1 MIIENP
7 DTFKSWLTSI
17 LEPLCDA
24 DPAALA
30 KYVYALV
37 KKDKPLQELREG
49 MLDQLDVFLQQ
60 ETKPFVDMLFKSLE
74 SQEYLTAVIPEP
86 APEPPAPPAPV
97 IEGAKEPNE
106 PEPTPPSNGVAPAPA
121 LPPAPAPAPAA
132 PAAPRQRVV
141 VSRGDK
147 VPPRPRIQEQTLVKV
162 MPLTEL
168 LEEPVDQ
175 PPRRRDR
182 RGDSLRDI
190 IDRRRRRSRSWE
202 RRGRRRHA
210 SPDDPRRHDK
220 RRPPSRSPSPRRY
233 RNRSPPP
240 PAMLDRPPSRSRSR
254 SPIPV
259 RDRLHDRDRRV
270 AERDRM
276 SRDREHRDRTQR
288 SRDRDHSRDRSRER
302 SRGSAGT
309 PTREERPHAGYKRR
323 CRDFDGTWEYEG
335 MIGKHIMMIFGPG
348 RITTRAESVSR
359 GSAGTPSREERPHAG
374 YKRRC
379 RDFDEKGYCMRGD
392 LCQWDHGADPLV
404 LEDASFPVPRVPEYN
419 PLAPDI
425 WGGGAPMPFP
435 PHHLPPPPR
444 ALIPIRIREAAPPP
458 MMAQLPP
465 APMPLR
471 PPAPKKNFEYNR
483 LGPRPPLSGNGAN
496 CSLEVKKVPRGLNDI
511 THLNNH
517 FSKFG
522 KIVNIQVCFE
532 GDPEGALITF
542 STHTEANVAYKST
555 EAVLNNR
562 FIKVLWH
569 NPESKQE
576 NVPPA
581 APAQPNA
588 ASHNKV
594 LINKDNMK
602 ASQQLR
608 TANADKLAKE
618 QQQQQQQTAQTN
630 GVTAPDA
637 AEPRDKSRLVME
649 MHKRA
654 QTLLETQLRQQTT
667 LIHKLEQGNVTEQQ
681 KAALMEAINSSQEGI
696 EKLRKELVAY
706 NKMMMQVQEE
716 TVARSFRRLQLAQ
729 ANAKRPKTREEAQ
742 KEILDA
748 ELDMFTKQQEG
759 QDVTELMKK
768 VAELRRQMALQF
780 PPHPAARRP
789 HASYRIVKK
798 KLRGGRFNTSTRF
811 VRNNVAPPNPAA
823 PKVFVNQSV
832 DHRPRALLVSGFEA
846 DELDGLI
853 KHFSQYGEVT
863 GKEVNLAVPELI
875 LQFKLRAQAEAA
887 ARGRNYNERTLSITW
902 VTNNKPITPIAAP
915 PAAAPAQNGTTPA
928 EATTEVAEQP
938 PSESMSEDALL
949 RFDEEEE
956 DEEEDRSWR
965 R

>member
-1 MIIENP
+1 MYAIC
-7 DTFKSWLTSI
+7 
-17 LEPLCDA
+17 CDA

-86 APEPPAPPAPV
+86 APEPAPPAPV
-97 IEGAKEPNE
+97 IEGAKEPTE

-141 VSRGDK
+141 VSRGEK

-323 CRDFDGTWEYEG
+323 CRDFD
-335 MIGKHIMMIFGPG
+335 
-348 RITTRAESVSR
+348 
-359 GSAGTPSREERPHAG
+359 
-374 YKRRC
+374 
-379 RDFDEKGYCMRGD
+379 
-392 LCQWDHGADPLV
+392 
-404 LEDASFPVPRVPEYN
+404 EYN

-522 KIVNIQVCFE
+522 KIVNIQV
-532 GDPEGALITF
+532 
-542 STHTEANVAYKST
+542 K
-555 EAVLNNR
+555 
-562 FIKVLWH
+562 FIH
-569 NPESKQE
+569 C
-576 NVPPA
+576 
-581 APAQPNA
+581 
-588 ASHNKV
+588 
-594 LINKDNMK
+594 
-602 ASQQLR
+602 
-608 TANADKLAKE
+608 
-618 QQQQQQQTAQTN
+618 
-630 GVTAPDA
+630 
-637 AEPRDKSRLVME
+637 
-649 MHKRA
+649 
-654 QTLLETQLRQQTT
+654 
-667 LIHKLEQGNVTEQQ
+667 NVTEQQ

-706 NKMMMQVQEE
+706 NKMMMQVQ
-716 TVARSFRRLQLAQ
+716 
-729 ANAKRPKTREEAQ
+729 ANAKRPKAREEAQ

-789 HASYRIVKK
+789 HA
-798 KLRGGRFNTSTRF
+798 RGGRFNTATRF

-887 ARGRNYNERTLSITW
+887 ARGRNYSERTLSITW

-965 R
+965 RR

>member
-1 MIIENP
+1 MATLVSCNVDNRP
-7 DTFKSWLTSI
+7 VLQQQTLARI
-17 LEPLCDA
+17 LPELGYCMRGDLCQWDHGA
-24 DPAALA
+24 DP
-30 KYVYALV
+30 LV
-37 KKDKPLQELREG
+37 LEDASFPVPRVPEL
-49 MLDQLDVFLQQ
+49 
-60 ETKPFVDMLFKSLE
+60 
-74 SQEYLTAVIPEP
+74 
-86 APEPPAPPAPV
+86 
-97 IEGAKEPNE
+97 
-106 PEPTPPSNGVAPAPA
+106 
-121 LPPAPAPAPAA
+121 
-132 PAAPRQRVV
+132 
-141 VSRGDK
+141 
-147 VPPRPRIQEQTLVKV
+147 
-162 MPLTEL
+162 
-168 LEEPVDQ
+168 
-175 PPRRRDR
+175 
-182 RGDSLRDI
+182 
-190 IDRRRRRSRSWE
+190 
-202 RRGRRRHA
+202 
-210 SPDDPRRHDK
+210 
-220 RRPPSRSPSPRRY
+220 
-233 RNRSPPP
+233 
-240 PAMLDRPPSRSRSR
+240 
-254 SPIPV
+254 
-259 RDRLHDRDRRV
+259 
-270 AERDRM
+270 
-276 SRDREHRDRTQR
+276 
-288 SRDRDHSRDRSRER
+288 
-302 SRGSAGT
+302 
-309 PTREERPHAGYKRR
+309 
-323 CRDFDGTWEYEG
+323 
-335 MIGKHIMMIFGPG
+335 
-348 RITTRAESVSR
+348 
-359 GSAGTPSREERPHAG
+359 
-374 YKRRC
+374 
-379 RDFDEKGYCMRGD
+379 GYCMRGD

-581 APAQPNA
+581 APAQTNA

-618 QQQQQQQTAQTN
+618 QQQQQQQAQTN
-630 GVTAPDA
+630 GVTADP

-706 NKMMMQVQEE
+706 NKMMMQVQ
-716 TVARSFRRLQLAQ
+716 

-789 HASYRIVKK
+789 HA
-798 KLRGGRFNTSTRF
+798 RGGRFNTATRF
-811 VRNNVAPPNPAA
+811 VRNNVAPPNPTA

>member
-1 MIIENP
+1 
-7 DTFKSWLTSI
+7 
-17 LEPLCDA
+17 
-24 DPAALA
+24 
-30 KYVYALV
+30 
-37 KKDKPLQELREG
+37 
-49 MLDQLDVFLQQ
+49 
-60 ETKPFVDMLFKSLE
+60 
-74 SQEYLTAVIPEP
+74 
-86 APEPPAPPAPV
+86 
-97 IEGAKEPNE
+97 
-106 PEPTPPSNGVAPAPA
+106 
-121 LPPAPAPAPAA
+121 
-132 PAAPRQRVV
+132 
-141 VSRGDK
+141 
-147 VPPRPRIQEQTLVKV
+147 V

-323 CRDFDGTWEYEG
+323 CRDFD
-335 MIGKHIMMIFGPG
+335 
-348 RITTRAESVSR
+348 
-359 GSAGTPSREERPHAG
+359 
-374 YKRRC
+374 
-379 RDFDEKGYCMRGD
+379 EKGYCMRGD
-392 LCQWDHGADPLV
+392 LCQWDHGADPLVLAAASFPVPRVPELGYCMRGDLCQWDHGADTLVLEDASFPVPRVPELGYCMRGDLCQWDHGGHPLV

-425 WGGGAPMPFP
+425 WGGGAPMPSP

-618 QQQQQQQTAQTN
+618 QQQQAQQAQTN
-630 GVTAPDA
+630 GVTPEP

-706 NKMMMQVQEE
+706 NKMMMQVQ
-716 TVARSFRRLQLAQ
+716 

-789 HASYRIVKK
+789 HA
-798 KLRGGRFNTSTRF
+798 RGGRFNTATRF

-902 VTNNKPITPIAAP
+902 VTNNKPRRRKTELHPLRPPPKLQSNRHQSPCPKTRFSDSTRKKKTRRRTARGAVDDRRGDVTRQDGGHKMAATKWRGVLFHL
-915 PAAAPAQNGTTPA
+915 QTVLWL
-928 EATTEVAEQP
+928 E
-938 PSESMSEDALL
+938 LL
-949 RFDEEEE
+949 CVLGV
-956 DEEEDRSWR
+956 
-965 R
+965 